1 MTQQK
6 SSPLGAGELTIR
18 KGVVQD
24 YEQILALI
32 KAFAIFQKTPE
43 KVTVTREQM
52 IEDKDIFQC
61 LVAEIDNT
69 IVAFAS
75 FFFAY
80 YSWSGKA
87 VYVDDLYVKETH
99 RKLNIGTKLLN
110 TVIQFAKEQQCKS
123 VRWQV
128 SRWNADA
135 ISFYKKLG
143 AVVDE
148 TEMNCIYKLVDKTT

>member
-1 MTQQK
+1 MDVI
-6 SSPLGAGELTIR
+6 IR

-32 KAFAIFQKTPE
+32 NAFAVFQKTPE
-43 KVTVTREQM
+43 KVTVTLEQM
-52 IEDKDIFQC
+52 VRDKDIFQC
-61 LVAEIDNT
+61 LVAEVDNT

-87 VYVDDLYVKETH
+87 VYVDDLYVKEEY
-99 RKLNIGTKLLN
+99 RQANIGTKLLN
-110 TVIQFAKEQQCKS
+110 TVIQFANEQQCKS

-128 SRWNADA
+128 SRWNESA

-148 TEMNCIYKLVDKTT
+148 TEMNCIYKLVDTTT